1 MTNLIMVKTSY
12 EKVFAKRLKESDTKV
27 KTSFVLIRQD
37 IDEMQITVDAMRDY
51 LKKKDKQYTYAKKED
66 NKIRDEFRKD
76 VDEFTQEISQL
87 KLALSAV
94 RELRKELVIR
104 KELAQ
109 IEDRIKISFKNDIE
123 EYKNRIEQFKINQ
136 KELEKRITAIE
147 NDQIKEGKKSWF
159 RRAGK

>member
-1 MTNLIMVKTSY
+1 MAKTSY
-12 EKVFAKRLKESDTKV
+12 EKIFTKKLKESDTRI

-37 IDEMQITVDAMRDY
+37 IDEMQKMIEAMRVY
-51 LKKKDKQYTYAKKED
+51 LKKKDKQHIYAKKED

-94 RELRKELVIR
+94 RELKKEVVVR

-109 IEDRIKISFKNDIE
+109 IEDRIKISFKNDIDD
-123 EYKNRIEQFKINQ
+123 YKNEIKNLRIEL
-136 KELEKRITAIE
+136 KEAEKRITATENGQIIE
-147 NDQIKEGKKSWF
+147 KKKKWF
-159 RRAGK
+159 KRKGQ